1 MASVRSIN
9 ASRSSSRNRRDIFF
23 LRLDKPTGA
32 ARKRSKSSLASFKA
46 AMFVSKSVLELL
58 DKVTTGGVSVG
69 YRFTRHPHLY
79 SPKMVAVELTFTN
92 HSTEEVPVIKLGSKS
107 LPPGMSLHEF
117 PAVSNIPA
125 DQSRT
130 VTLGVDYKDTTQ
142 AAKFDIVIDNRPFTV
157 ALSCPMGE
165 LVRPLNLPLVDFD
178 KEQVGAGEMGR
189 RKFDIKIFFISVQVE
204 RNARALCQHQSTKR
218 QF

>member
-1 MASVRSIN
+1 MDLE
-9 ASRSSSRNRRDIFF
+9 DIPPSMPTPT
-23 LRLDKPTGA
+23 LTPSLGGLLSPNTPEISKPA
-32 ARKRSKSSLASFKA
+32 AVGQP
-46 AMFVSKSVLELL
+46 MFVSRSVLELL

-79 SPKMVAVELTFTN
+79 SPNMVAVELTFTN
-92 HSTEEVPVIKLGSKS
+92 HSTEEVPVIKIGSKS

-117 PAVSNIPA
+117 PAVSNIQA

-157 ALSCPMGE
+157 AISCPMGE
-165 LVRPLNLPLVDFD
+165 LIRPLNLPLVDFN
-178 KEQVGAGEMGR
+178 KEQVGVRGMLGKLNIE
-189 RKFDIKIFFISVQVE
+189 IFFIPVQVE
-204 RNARALCQHQSTKR
+204 RNARALCQLQSTQR
-218 QF
+218 

>member
-1 MASVRSIN
+1 MG
-9 ASRSSSRNRRDIFF
+9 
-23 LRLDKPTGA
+23 L
-32 ARKRSKSSLASFKA
+32 
-46 AMFVSKSVLELL
+46 
-58 DKVTTGGVSVG
+58 
-69 YRFTRHPHLY
+69 RFTRHPHLY

-130 VTLGVDYKDTTQ
+130 VTLGVDFKDTTQ

-157 ALSCPMGE
+157 AVSCPMGE
-165 LVRPLNLPLVDFD
+165 LVRPLNLPLVDFN
-178 KEQVGAGEMGR
+178 KEQVGVREMG
-189 RKFDIKIFFISVQVE
+189 RKFDIKIFFISVQAE